1 MLLQNYMANHDISKR
16 LSEEDIPTFKKLK
29 SWVYPYMYNYDDIKR
44 LNDSL
49 IELCPLHDEI
59 QEFPTHTVK
68 SLDLSTPQ
76 FEDFQ
81 KIQQKIDLDDSNNN
95 YVFHIQTKETLM
107 ENIKV
112 DARQHARQSVDDK
125 KTRLYDHETSS
136 FINNDCYSYLDSG
149 TSSFF
154 KVDTYYHHWQLKD
167 NVLVDSGDSQHISF
181 INNTKIMS
189 LDTLSNEVI
198 ELCNFK
204 HKIVNFDI
212 SEDFIVACG
221 YRVMSSYP
229 NEYHGLFFHDF
240 DVSSEDHHN
249 QIRLTSPSGREN
261 LYVPTDRDQKHYVA
275 CYGDETNVH
284 SLDKGIVFV
293 HDRHTGMTYEFSM
306 GLYMNN
312 TARIV
317 DFPTNSEHYLLNA
330 DLKVLVTNNDGCLY
344 YLAFSHSYF
353 EIVKVKLAIPNNT
366 VSNESLNNI
375 AVNDTMTDVVIT
387 SDSNVFMSFKI
398 SALCSS
404 LQTIDLG
411 REPYI
416 KLATEI
422 HFAPSGSFAMSAVFL
437 KDSSRV
443 VVSYQNGRVHVL
455 NLTDRSSVNLVL
467 PFRTFEESIRNVVV
481 DSKNNIYICQNSG
494 TVHVYLAEQLSADT
508 TNHIQL
514 NFPNTS
520 YLHNLASM
528 DEENTII
535 KQKITPYVSTS
546 SDIYNAHAWI
556 SDRNRVVH
564 HEKTASNAHTLSS
577 IFLDSIQ
584 QESSS
589 TSLESKLRNEMYGQL
604 FELERLVMLEKKNLY
619 AGLLMES
626 EVKVNKYFNFIAGF
640 FPRTFWRIM
649 SMHGNDLTRV
659 LPFDKIMTRSY
670 IPYKYNL
677 DQYAMLSV
685 LKRDSFLFER
695 YKQQDCKIVFQTP
708 KVPED
713 YVVSNKSKMECDKFD
728 LLIRNSLNKTK
739 HELSDDEN
747 AEYETYTK
755 CILNAFRNGSLDKN
769 HKLDDHPNN
778 KITGMAIRIVNNEE
792 QLVVGTSSGIY
803 TIPIMM

>member
-1 MLLQNYMANHDISKR
+1 MLIPNYSFNHDISKR
-16 LSEEDIPTFKKLK
+16 LSAEDISTFKKLK
-29 SWVYPYMYNYDDIKR
+29 SWFYPYMYNYDDIRR

-49 IELCPLHDEI
+49 IELCPLHNEI
-59 QEFPTHTVK
+59 QEFPTHT
-68 SLDLSTPQ
+68 SNSADLSTPQ

-81 KIQQKIDLDDSNNN
+81 KIKQKIDADDSNNN
-95 YVFHIQTKETLM
+95 YVFHIQTKEALM

-112 DARQHARQSVDDK
+112 DAEQHASQRVDDK
-125 KTRLYDHETSS
+125 KTHLYDHETSS
-136 FINNDCYSYLDSG
+136 FIDNNCYSYLSSG
-149 TSSFF
+149 ISTFY

-167 NVLVDSGDSQHISF
+167 NVLVDPGDNQQVAF

-189 LDTLSNEVI
+189 LNTLSNEVV

-204 HKIVNFDI
+204 HKVVNFDI
-212 SEDFIVACG
+212 SEDYIVACG

-229 NEYHGLFFHDF
+229 NEYHGLFFHGLDLA
-240 DVSSEDHHN
+240 SKHHHN
-249 QIRLTSPSGREN
+249 QIRLMSPSGREN
-261 LYVPTDRDQKHYVA
+261 LYVPTDQDRKHYVA
-275 CYGDETNVH
+275 YYGDETDVH

-317 DFPTNSEHYLLNA
+317 DFPTNSEHYFLNA

-344 YLAFSHSYF
+344 YLAFSNSYF

-375 AVNDTMTDVVIT
+375 AVNDPMTDVVIT

-398 SALCSS
+398 SDLCSS
-404 LQTIDLG
+404 LQTMDLG
-411 REPYI
+411 KDPYI
-416 KLATEI
+416 KLATNT

-455 NLTDRSSVNLVL
+455 DLNDLSNVNIVL

-494 TVHVYLAEQLSADT
+494 AVHVYLAEQLSADT

-520 YLHNLASM
+520 YLHNLAGM
-528 DEENTII
+528 DEENTTI
-535 KQKITPYVSTS
+535 KQKLTPYVSTS
-546 SDIYNAHAWI
+546 CDIYNAHAWI
-556 SDRNRVVH
+556 RDRNRVVH
-564 HEKTASNAHTLSS
+564 NEKTASNAHTLSS
-577 IFLDSIQ
+577 IFLDTIQ
-584 QESSS
+584 QDSTS

-604 FELERLVMLEKKNLY
+604 FELERLVMLERKNLY
-619 AGLLMES
+619 AGLLLES
-626 EVKVNKYFNFIAGF
+626 EVKINKYINFIAGS
-640 FPRTFWRIM
+640 FPKTFIRIM
-649 SMHGNDLTRV
+649 SMYGCDLTKV

-677 DQYAMLSV
+677 DQCAMLSV
-685 LKRDSFLFER
+685 LKRDSFLFELYR
-695 YKQQDCKIVFQTP
+695 QLDKRIVFQTP
-708 KVPED
+708 RLPENYD
-713 YVVSNKSKMECDKFD
+713 VSNKSKTECDKFG
-728 LLIRNSLNKTK
+728 LLIWNSLHKSCGDN
-739 HELSDDEN
+739 LDDECV
-747 AEYETYTK
+747 EYEKYTK
-755 CILNAFRNGSLDKN
+755 CILMAFRNGSSDKN
-769 HKLDDHPNN
+769 HQLDDHPNN
-778 KITGMAIRIVNNEE
+778 KITGLAVRNVNNEE